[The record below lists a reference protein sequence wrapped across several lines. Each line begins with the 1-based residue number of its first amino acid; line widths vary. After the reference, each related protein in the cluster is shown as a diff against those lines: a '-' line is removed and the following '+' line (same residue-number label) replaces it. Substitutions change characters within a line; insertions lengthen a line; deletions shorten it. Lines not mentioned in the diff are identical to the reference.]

1 MYIIGLTGGMGAG
14 KGYCSKV
21 FADRGIKSLDT
32 DFVSRDVCGSGS
44 DCLSELEGRFGNCI
58 INADGSLNR
67 KELANIAFSSEEN
80 TADLNAIT
88 HKYIIAEC
96 KLWLESRR
104 DAGDFAAIIDAPLL
118 YESGLDSICDYVVAV
133 IADDELRISRAMA
146 RDNITRKQATDRMQK
161 QKDNLFFISNADFV
175 ISNNDTDDVI
185 SQIDLVI
192 KTIVSKSNQ

>member
-32 DFVSRDVCGSGS
+32 DLVSRDVCGSGS
-44 DCLSELEGRFGNCI
+44 DCLSELEVRFGNCI

-96 KLWLESRR
+96 KSWLESRR

>member
-14 KGYCSKV
+14 KGYCSKI
-21 FADRGIKSLDT
+21 FANHGIKSLDT
-32 DFVSRDVCGSGS
+32 DLVSRDVCKAGS
-44 DCLSELEGRFGNCI
+44 DCLSSLAARFGDHI
-58 INADGSLNR
+58 INPDGSLNR
-67 KELANIAFSSEEN
+67 KALAEIAFASEGN
-80 TADLNAIT
+80 TSDLNAIT

-96 KLWLESRR
+96 KSWLNARR

-146 RDNITRKQATDRMQK
+146 RDNITRDQAIARMQK
-161 QKDNLFFISNADFV
+161 QKDNSFFISNADFV

-192 KTIVSKSNQ
+192 ETIVSKSKQ